1 MLFSHIPRVR
11 LLADPTPLE
20 PARRYGQQIGC
31 PGLWLKRDDVMPLG
45 LGGNKVR
52 SLEFWL
58 GEALEQQA
66 DVVLVAGLPPSNLCR
81 LTAAACCKLGLRCI
95 VVHNASGPEE
105 RPGGNSR
112 LNDLMG
118 VERLYC
124 GPVDEWKRAE
134 FVEETARELRAQG
147 HKPYIVGD
155 PVTGALG
162 YVAAAGELMQQA
174 EQKQLDL
181 GHVFISA
188 SAGPTETGLLFG
200 LHLFSP
206 DVVLHLVSVE
216 YEERVF
222 WPICQRI
229 YQGLA
234 EKLGV
239 SPGIGPRENARF
251 DGGFLGEGYAKPT
264 PECVQAMERL
274 ARAEGVFVDT
284 TYNAKVLAG
293 LEDAGRRGI
302 AEGGTLFWHTGG
314 VPSLFG

>member
-1 MLFSHIPRVR
+1 
-11 LLADPTPLE
+11 
-20 PARRYGQQIGC
+20 
-31 PGLWLKRDDVMPLG
+31 
-45 LGGNKVR
+45 
-52 SLEFWL
+52 
-58 GEALEQQA
+58 
-66 DVVLVAGLPPSNLCR
+66 
-81 LTAAACCKLGLRCI
+81 
-95 VVHNASGPEE
+95 
-105 RPGGNSR
+105 
-112 LNDLMG
+112 MG

-162 YVAAAGELMQQA
+162 YVAAAGELLQQA